1 MNVVTPLGEDK
12 GTAFPA
18 ARIAWTAVAVLT
30 AIGAVGFV
38 DRQVLALLVE
48 PLKKDLGLTDTQ
60 IGVLQGFSFVILYA
74 TAGVPLGFAVDR
86 YSRRL
91 IIFLGVVAWSA
102 ATVLSGLSHSYNE
115 LLLARICVGL
125 GEAALGPAAYSMLSD
140 LFPKFRLA
148 IAFSVFN
155 FGLVLGSILAL
166 LVSGQVIT
174 SAAHGLVF
182 PLIGW
187 RNVWQ
192 STFIIIGVP
201 GCLFSLLIFLI
212 PEPVRRKRANTPTA
226 AHLFDFLRTRRT
238 FLILHTAW
246 FSLLLAVAYGQG
258 A

>member
-125 GEAALGPAAYSMLSD
+125 GEAALGPAAYSMLNPTPPEAIWSRMMSSD
-140 LFPKFRLA
+140 TPGVA
-148 IAFSVFN
+148 ISADGGTVLVGGFGDDADTGAAWVFTSE
-155 FGLVLGSILAL
+155 GGS
-166 LVSGQVIT
+166 
-174 SAAHGLVF
+174 
-182 PLIGW
+182 
-187 RNVWQ
+187 WQ
-192 STFIIIGVP
+192 
-201 GCLFSLLIFLI
+201 
-212 PEPVRRKRANTPTA
+212 KA
-226 AHLFDFLRTRRT
+226 DLRGGRVQT
-238 FLILHTAW
+238 LSNA
-246 FSLLLAVAYGQG
+246 
-258 A
+258 